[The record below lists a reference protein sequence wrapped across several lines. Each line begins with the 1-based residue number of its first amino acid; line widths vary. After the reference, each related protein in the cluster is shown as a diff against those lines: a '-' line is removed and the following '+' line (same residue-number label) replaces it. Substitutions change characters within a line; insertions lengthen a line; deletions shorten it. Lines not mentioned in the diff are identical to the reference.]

1 MMWHNG
7 SSATWDDA
15 QSWTGPVVTD
25 DKAFRVGG
33 QNLADRLTGAL
44 PALTRAVIEELV
56 ARLTAYRL
64 MPGEELAGDISRVIE
79 QNLRSFVGV
88 LRSKTLPTAAEV
100 AFLRESAA
108 RRAEEGIPIEVVL
121 TAYHVG
127 IQVTWDS
134 VTADARPEDLA
145 DVMAVNAL
153 LLRYLELITPA
164 VAAGYLAQQQS
175 ISGDEYSA
183 RQSLLAAL
191 LGGEPAQAAADQ
203 AGLRL
208 PPSYLVVAF
217 GFGAHPDET
226 STGVDPLVAARRKLR
241 RLRAELERQVREPM
255 LTSLTTDG
263 GLALLPERDRP
274 WLDGVVR
281 EMARA
286 AAVPVTAGVV
296 VTEPGGVAAAAP
308 CARRILAVAR
318 TFGRPPGVY
327 RLDDVVLEYQ
337 LSCPSEARDRLAEM
351 LEPLSGKADLLDTLR
366 AYLRLGDRRTTA
378 AQLHVHPNT
387 VDYRLRRVQ
396 ALTGLDPTS
405 TADVTLLGAA
415 VVARAAD

>member
-1 MMWHNG
+1 M
-7 SSATWDDA
+7 
-15 QSWTGPVVTD
+15 TD

-127 IQVTWDS
+127 IQVTWDTT
-134 VTADARPEDLA
+134 TADARPEDLA

-217 GFGAHPDET
+217 GFGAHPDEA
-226 STGVDPLVAARRKLR
+226 SADVDPLVAARRKLR

-296 VTEPGGVAAAAP
+296 VTEPDGVAAAAP

-318 TFGRPPGVY
+318 TFGRAPGVY

>member
-1 MMWHNG
+1 MK
-7 SSATWDDA
+7 
-15 QSWTGPVVTD
+15 D
-25 DKAFRVGG
+25 DKAFRIGG
-33 QNLADRLTGAL
+33 QALADRLTGAL

-79 QNLRSFVGV
+79 QNLRSFVAV

-127 IQVTWDS
+127 IQVAWDTM
-134 VTADARPEDLA
+134 TADARPGDLA

-175 ISGDEYSA
+175 ISGDEHSA

-208 PPSYLVVAF
+208 PTSYLVVAF

-226 STGVDPLVAARRKLR
+226 SADVDPLVAARRKLR

-263 GLALLPERDRP
+263 GLALLPERDLP

-286 AAVPVTAGVV
+286 AAVDVTAGVV
-296 VTEPGGVAAAAP
+296 VAEPDGVAAAAP

-351 LEPLSGKADLLDTLR
+351 LEPLADKADLLDTLR

>member
-1 MMWHNG
+1 M
-7 SSATWDDA
+7 
-15 QSWTGPVVTD
+15 TD

-127 IQVTWDS
+127 IQVTWDTT
-134 VTADARPEDLA
+134 TADARPEDLA

-153 LLRYLELITPA
+153 LLRYLELVTPA

-226 STGVDPLVAARRKLR
+226 SADVDPLVAARRKLR

-296 VTEPGGVAAAAP
+296 VTEPDGVAAAAP

-318 TFGRPPGVY
+318 TFGRAPGVY

-351 LEPLSGKADLLDTLR
+351 LEPLADKADLLDTLR

>member
-1 MMWHNG
+1 VKN
-7 SSATWDDA
+7 
-15 QSWTGPVVTD
+15 
-25 DKAFRVGG
+25 DKGFRLGG
-33 QNLADRLTGAL
+33 QDLAARLTAEL
-44 PALTRAVIEELV
+44 PALTRAVIDELV
-56 ARLTAYRL
+56 VRLTAYRL

-79 QNLRSFVGV
+79 QNLRSFVAV

-127 IQVTWDS
+127 IQVTWDAM
-134 VTADARPEDLA
+134 TAGARPEDLA

-175 ISGDEYSA
+175 ISGDEHSA

-191 LGGEPAQAAADQ
+191 IGGEPAQAAADQ

-208 PPSYLVVAF
+208 PSSYLVVAF

-226 STGVDPLVAARRKLR
+226 SADVDPLVAARRKLR
-241 RLRAELERQVREPM
+241 RLRAELDRQVREPM

-263 GLALLPERDRP
+263 GLALLPERDRS

-281 EMARA
+281 SMARA
-286 AAVPVTAGVV
+286 AAVDVTAGVV
-296 VTEPGGVAAAAP
+296 VAEPDGVAAAAP

-366 AYLRLGDRRTTA
+366 AYLRFGDRRTTA

>member
-1 MMWHNG
+1 M
-7 SSATWDDA
+7 
-15 QSWTGPVVTD
+15 TD

-127 IQVTWDS
+127 FQVTWDTT
-134 VTADARPEDLA
+134 TADARPGDLA

-226 STGVDPLVAARRKLR
+226 SADVDPLVAARRKLR

-296 VTEPGGVAAAAP
+296 VTEPDGVAAAAP

-351 LEPLSGKADLLDTLR
+351 LEPLADKADLLDTLR

>member
-1 MMWHNG
+1 M
-7 SSATWDDA
+7 
-15 QSWTGPVVTD
+15 TD
-25 DKAFRVGG
+25 DKTGFRLGG
-33 QNLADRLTGAL
+33 QDLADRLTAAL
-44 PALTRAVIEELV
+44 PSMTRVVLGELV
-56 ARLTAYRL
+56 ERLSAYRL

-79 QNLRSFVGV
+79 QTLRSFVRV
-88 LRSKTLPTAAEV
+88 LRTRALPTPAEV

-108 RRAEEGIPIEVVL
+108 RRAEEGIPIDVVL

-127 IQVTWDS
+127 IQVTWDAM
-134 VTADARPEDLA
+134 TADARPGDIA

-164 VAAGYLAQQQS
+164 VAGGYLAQQQS
-175 ISGDEYSA
+175 ISGDEHSA

-191 LGGEPAQAAADQ
+191 LGGEPAREAADQ

-208 PPSYLVVAF
+208 PARYSVVAL

-226 STGVDPLVAARRKLR
+226 SADVDAAVAARRKLR

-255 LTSLTTDG
+255 LASLTTDG
-263 GLALLPERDRP
+263 GLVLLPERDP
-274 WLDGVVR
+274 AWLADVVR
-281 EMARA
+281 ALSRA
-286 AAVPVTAGVV
+286 AAVEVTAGVAVAEPDEV
-296 VTEPGGVAAAAP
+296 VTAAP

-337 LSCPSEARDRLAEM
+337 LSCPSEARDRLAE
-351 LEPLSGKADLLDTLR
+351 LLDPVADKADLLETLR

-378 AQLHVHPNT
+378 ARLHVHPNT

-396 ALTGLDPTS
+396 ALTGLDPTA
-405 TADVTLLGAA
+405 TADITLLGAA
-415 VVARAAD
+415 VVARSAG

>member
-1 MMWHNG
+1 M
-7 SSATWDDA
+7 
-15 QSWTGPVVTD
+15 TD

-127 IQVTWDS
+127 IQVTWDTT
-134 VTADARPEDLA
+134 TADARPEDLA

-175 ISGDEYSA
+175 ISGDEHSA
-183 RQSLLAAL
+183 RQSLLVAL

-226 STGVDPLVAARRKLR
+226 SADVDPLVAARRKLR

-286 AAVPVTAGVV
+286 AAVDVTAGVV
-296 VTEPGGVAAAAP
+296 VAEPDGVAAAAP

>member
-1 MMWHNG
+1 M
-7 SSATWDDA
+7 
-15 QSWTGPVVTD
+15 TD
-25 DKAFRVGG
+25 DKAFRIGG
-33 QNLADRLTGAL
+33 QALADRLTGAL
-44 PALTRAVIEELV
+44 PALTRSVIGELV

-79 QNLRSFVGV
+79 QNLRSFVAV
-88 LRSKTLPTAAEV
+88 LRSKALPTAAEV

-127 IQVTWDS
+127 IQVTWDK
-134 VTADARPEDLA
+134 VTADARPGDLA

-175 ISGDEYSA
+175 ISGDEHSA

-191 LGGEPAQAAADQ
+191 LGGEPARAAADQ

-226 STGVDPLVAARRKLR
+226 SADVDPLVAARRKLR
-241 RLRAELERQVREPM
+241 RLRAELERHVREPM

-296 VTEPGGVAAAAP
+296 VTEPDGVAAAAP

-351 LEPLSGKADLLDTLR
+351 LEPLSGKAELLDTLR

>member
-1 MMWHNG
+1 
-7 SSATWDDA
+7 
-15 QSWTGPVVTD
+15 
-25 DKAFRVGG
+25 
-33 QNLADRLTGAL
+33 
-44 PALTRAVIEELV
+44 
-56 ARLTAYRL
+56 
-64 MPGEELAGDISRVIE
+64 
-79 QNLRSFVGV
+79 
-88 LRSKTLPTAAEV
+88 
-100 AFLRESAA
+100 
-108 RRAEEGIPIEVVL
+108 VVL

-127 IQVTWDS
+127 IQVTWDAM
-134 VTADARPEDLA
+134 TAGAEPEDLA

-175 ISGDEYSA
+175 ISGDEHSA

-191 LGGEPAQAAADQ
+191 IGGEPAQAAADQ

-208 PPSYLVVAF
+208 PSSYLVVAF

-226 STGVDPLVAARRKLR
+226 SADVDPLVAARRKLR
-241 RLRAELERQVREPM
+241 RLRAELDRQVREPM

-263 GLALLPERDRP
+263 GLALLPERDRS

-281 EMARA
+281 SMARA
-286 AAVPVTAGVV
+286 AAVDVTAGVV
-296 VTEPGGVAAAAP
+296 VAEPDGVAAAAP

-366 AYLRLGDRRTTA
+366 AYLRFGDRRTTA

>member
-1 MMWHNG
+1 M
-7 SSATWDDA
+7 
-15 QSWTGPVVTD
+15 TD

-127 IQVTWDS
+127 IQVTWDTT
-134 VTADARPEDLA
+134 TADARPEDLA

-226 STGVDPLVAARRKLR
+226 SADVDPLVAARRKLR

-296 VTEPGGVAAAAP
+296 VTEPDGVAAAAP

-318 TFGRPPGVY
+318 TFGRAPGVY

-351 LEPLSGKADLLDTLR
+351 LEPLADKADLLDTLR

>member
-1 MMWHNG
+1 VKN
-7 SSATWDDA
+7 
-15 QSWTGPVVTD
+15 
-25 DKAFRVGG
+25 DKVGF
-33 QNLADRLTGAL
+33 QLAGHDLAARLTSEL
-44 PALTRAVIEELV
+44 PALTRAVLGELV
-56 ARLTAYRL
+56 GRLAAYRF

-88 LRSKTLPTAAEV
+88 LRTKTLPTAAEV

-127 IQVTWDS
+127 IQVTWDAM
-134 VTADARPEDLA
+134 TAEARPGDIA

-175 ISGDEYSA
+175 ISGDEHSA

-191 LGGEPAQAAADQ
+191 LGGEPAREAADQ

-208 PPSYLVVAF
+208 PARYLVVAF
-217 GFGAHPDET
+217 GFGTHPDET
-226 STGVDPLVAARRKLR
+226 SADVDPGVAARRKLR
-241 RLRAELERQVREPM
+241 RLRAELERRVREPM
-255 LTSLTTDG
+255 LVSLTTDG
-263 GLALLPERDRP
+263 GLVLLPEREP
-274 WLDGVVR
+274 AWLDEVVR
-281 EMARA
+281 ALGRA
-286 AAVPVTAGVV
+286 AAVEVTAGVV
-296 VTEPGGVAAAAP
+296 VAEPGDVVTAAP
-308 CARRILAVAR
+308 CARRILAVAQ
-318 TFGRPPGVY
+318 TFGRPPGAY

-337 LSCPSEARDRLAEM
+337 LSCPSEARDRLAE
-351 LEPLSGKADLLDTLR
+351 LLDPLADKAELLDTLR
-366 AYLRLGDRRTTA
+366 AFLRLGDRRTTA
-378 AQLHVHPNT
+378 AHLHVHPNT

-415 VVARAAD
+415 VVTRMGLDQVTTRRREL

>member
-1 MMWHNG
+1 
-7 SSATWDDA
+7 
-15 QSWTGPVVTD
+15 VTD
-25 DKAFRVGG
+25 DKAFRIGG
-33 QNLADRLTGAL
+33 QALADRLTGAL
-44 PALTRAVIEELV
+44 PALTRSVIGELV

-79 QNLRSFVGV
+79 QNLRSFVAV
-88 LRSKTLPTAAEV
+88 LRSKALPTAAEV

-127 IQVTWDS
+127 IQVTWDK
-134 VTADARPEDLA
+134 VTADARPGDLA

-175 ISGDEYSA
+175 ISGDEHSA

-191 LGGEPAQAAADQ
+191 LGGEPARAAADQ

-226 STGVDPLVAARRKLR
+226 SADVDPLVAARRKLR
-241 RLRAELERQVREPM
+241 RLRAELERHVREPM

-296 VTEPGGVAAAAP
+296 VTEPDGVAAAAP

-351 LEPLSGKADLLDTLR
+351 LEPLSGKAELLDTLR

>member
-1 MMWHNG
+1 VKN
-7 SSATWDDA
+7 
-15 QSWTGPVVTD
+15 
-25 DKAFRVGG
+25 DKGFQLGG
-33 QNLADRLTGAL
+33 QNLATRLTAEL
-44 PALTRAVIEELV
+44 PALTRAVIDELV
-56 ARLTAYRL
+56 VRLTAYRL

-79 QNLRSFVGV
+79 QNLRSFVAV

-127 IQVTWDS
+127 IQVTWDAMT
-134 VTADARPEDLA
+134 VGAQPEDLA

-175 ISGDEYSA
+175 ISGDEHSA

-191 LGGEPAQAAADQ
+191 IGGEPAQAAADQ

-208 PPSYLVVAF
+208 PSSYLVVAF

-226 STGVDPLVAARRKLR
+226 SADVDPLVAARRKLR
-241 RLRAELERQVREPM
+241 RLRAELDRQVREPM

-263 GLALLPERDRP
+263 GLALLPERDRS

-281 EMARA
+281 SMARA
-286 AAVPVTAGVV
+286 AAVDVTAGVV
-296 VTEPGGVAAAAP
+296 VAEPDGVAAAAP

-366 AYLRLGDRRTTA
+366 AYLRFGDRRTTA